1 MPEPKLRFKK
11 IIIYAI
17 ADDEHEHDTDSQ
29 IDWVVSQADTTRLRV
44 AGYEIENWGQTND
57 GSQSQ
62 EPLANSSS

>member
-29 IDWVVSQADTTRLRV
+29 IDWVVSQADATRLRV
-44 AGYEIENWGQTND
+44 AGYEIENWE
-57 GSQSQ
+57 Q
-62 EPLANSSS
+62 EK